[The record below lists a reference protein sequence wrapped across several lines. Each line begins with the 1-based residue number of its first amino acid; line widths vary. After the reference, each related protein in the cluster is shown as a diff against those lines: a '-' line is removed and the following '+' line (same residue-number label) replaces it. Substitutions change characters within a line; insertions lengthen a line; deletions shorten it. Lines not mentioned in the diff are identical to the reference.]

1 MPDEDQN
8 WQAGSHFFR
17 QQTKSPQQKEQ
28 TEIDHSLWG
37 PTPPVIGEVAMK
49 SQEIEEGKEKIA
61 PARYVRDRIGLNW
74 MDRKN
79 QCRKRGG
86 YEAFSE
92 PAD

>member
-1 MPDEDQN
+1 
-8 WQAGSHFFR
+8 
-17 QQTKSPQQKEQ
+17 
-28 TEIDHSLWG
+28 
-37 PTPPVIGEVAMK
+37 MK
-49 SQEIEEGKEKIA
+49 SQKIEEGKEKIA

-92 PAD
+92 PADQCKNQEHIRGVNDEVR

>member
-17 QQTKSPQQKEQ
+17 QQAKGPQQKEQ
-28 TEIDHSLWG
+28 NEIDHSLQG
-37 PTPPVIGEVAMK
+37 PTLPVICEVAMK
-49 SQEIEEGKEKIA
+49 SQEIEEGKEKVA
-61 PARYVRDRIGLNW
+61 PARNIRDRIGLNW
-74 MDRKN
+74 MDRKD
-79 QCRKRGG
+79 QRRERGG